1 MRCRPQ
7 HAESSFNDMNNLITF
22 LTRTN
27 SITKDTSVTSTEK
40 IEAIQALMADRGL
53 WTTISNSA
61 EISKLSVLTAIEQ
74 LLEQE
79 EHSVVYE
86 TTLHKFD
93 ESTKAKIEEIGNKI
107 KQLKIGTSKDLFR
120 TRSSPSGK

>member
-7 HAESSFNDMNNLITF
+7 HAESSFNDMNNLLTF

>member
-1 MRCRPQ
+1 
-7 HAESSFNDMNNLITF
+7 MNNLITF